1 LFTKIFSLLKGG
13 KVQEAKIH
21 RFLHLINMVPCKKK
35 ERDMGLKKSHFF
47 RMIRI
52 DLWIKKRFLKK
63 EDIHNKLHLMSNA
76 KAKGKV
82 KI

>member
-1 LFTKIFSLLKGG
+1 
-13 KVQEAKIH
+13 
-21 RFLHLINMVPCKKK
+21 
-35 ERDMGLKKSHFF
+35 MGLKKSHFF